1 MQWLLHGFIGIQA
14 LDFSRDTPSHLH
26 SSNSSAL
33 CDTLVLGCHRVVLAP
48 LAVLSPLS
56 ALPSLT
62 LTALPPL
69 MLAPIARPTASL
81 ELSLPRTVD
90 AALAGN
96 TAVPQASRAARHRV
110 RHLHSGVTRAATAP
124 VAAKA
129 GAAARVLAL
138 GDFVKFGHL

>member
-1 MQWLLHGFIGIQA
+1 MPIYGNSTARSPVHLLQTAMVVAA
-14 LDFSRDTPSHLH
+14 LAHARAATTVGCSR
-26 SSNSSAL
+26 
-33 CDTLVLGCHRVVLAP
+33 R
-48 LAVLSPLS
+48 
-56 ALPSLT
+56 LT
-62 LTALPPL
+62 
-69 MLAPIARPTASL
+69 PTASL